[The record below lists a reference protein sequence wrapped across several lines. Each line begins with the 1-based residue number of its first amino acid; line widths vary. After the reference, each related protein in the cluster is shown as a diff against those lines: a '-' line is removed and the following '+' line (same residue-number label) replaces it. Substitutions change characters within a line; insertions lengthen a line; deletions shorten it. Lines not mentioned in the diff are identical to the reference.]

1 MIKIHNITKTYNKGT
16 TKVEALKKVSF
27 SIENGEM
34 VALMGA
40 SGSGKSTLLSLIG
53 GLDKCD
59 SSSILCDSGS
69 IFIDGENISTL
80 NASQLADFRR
90 DKIGFIFQQFNLIP
104 TLSVIENVMLPL
116 LPIKMKKAECY
127 QATMEVIEKVGLHT
141 REKHLP
147 GELSGGEQQRVAIA
161 RAFINKPKI
170 ILADEPTGD
179 LDSKTGE
186 KILDLLMTLNKKEK
200 VTIII
205 ATHNNK
211 VADLTERRIILE
223 DGKIIKGE

>member
-1 MIKIHNITKTYNKGT
+1 MINICNITKTYNKGA
-16 TKVEALKKVSF
+16 TKVEALKQVSF
-27 SIENGEM
+27 SIENGEI

-59 SSSILCDSGS
+59 SGS
-69 IFIDGENISTL
+69 ISVDEENISTL
-80 NASQLADFRR
+80 NAEKLADFRR
-90 DKIGFIFQQFNLIP
+90 GKVGFVFQQFHLIP
-104 TLSVIENVMLPL
+104 TLSVVENIMLPL
-116 LPIKMKKAECY
+116 LPSGIKRAECCSV
-127 QATMEVIEKVGLHT
+127 AKEALEKVGLGD

-161 RAFINKPKI
+161 RALVNKPEI

-186 KILDLLMTLNKKEK
+186 KILELLQALNQKEK

-205 ATHNNK
+205 ATHDDK
-211 VADLTERRIILE
+211 IAKKAKRRIVLE
-223 DGKIIKGE
+223 DGKVIEDIKL

>member
-1 MIKIHNITKTYNKGT
+1 MINIHNITKTYGDKGNV
-16 TKVEALKKVSF
+16 KVKALEGLSF
-27 SIENGEM
+27 TIENGEM
-34 VALMGA
+34 IALMGA

-59 SSSILCDSGS
+59 SGS
-69 IFIDGENISTL
+69 ISVDEENISTL
-80 NASQLADFRR
+80 NAQKLADFRR
-90 DKIGFIFQQFNLIP
+90 DKVGFVFQQFHLIP
-104 TLSVIENVMLPL
+104 TLSVVENIILPL
-116 LPIKMKKAECY
+116 LPSGINKAECY
-127 QATMEVIEKVGLHT
+127 SVAKEALDKVGLGA

-161 RAFINKPKI
+161 RALVNKPKI

-186 KILDLLMTLNKKEK
+186 KILELLQSLNQKEK

-205 ATHNNK
+205 ATHDDK
-211 VADLTERRIILE
+211 IAQKAKRRIVLKDGRVIE
-223 DGKIIKGE
+223 DIKL

>member
-1 MIKIHNITKTYNKGT
+1 MIKIDNIIKTYNKGT

-59 SSSILCDSGS
+59 SGS
-69 IFIDGENISTL
+69 ISVDEENISAL
-80 NASQLADFRR
+80 NAQKLADFRR
-90 DKIGFIFQQFNLIP
+90 DKVGFVFQQFHLIP
-104 TLSVIENVMLPL
+104 TLSVVENIMLPL
-116 LPIKMKKAECY
+116 LPSGIKKAECY
-127 QATMEVIEKVGLHT
+127 SVAKEALEKVGLSA

-161 RAFINKPKI
+161 RALVNKPEI

-186 KILDLLMTLNKKEK
+186 KILNLLMTLNKKEK

-211 VADLTERRIILE
+211 VAESTERKIVLE
-223 DGKIIKGE
+223 DGEVVSDIRREKL

>member
-1 MIKIHNITKTYNKGT
+1 MINIHNITKTYNKGA
-16 TKVEALKKVSF
+16 TKVEALKEISF

-59 SSSILCDSGS
+59 SGS
-69 IFIDGENISTL
+69 ISVDEENISAL
-80 NASQLADFRR
+80 NAEKLADFRR
-90 DKIGFIFQQFNLIP
+90 DDVGFVFQQFHLIP
-104 TLSVIENVMLPL
+104 TLSVVENIMLPL
-116 LPIKMKKAECY
+116 LPSGIKKAECY
-127 QATMEVIEKVGLHT
+127 SVAREALEKVGLGD

-161 RAFINKPKI
+161 RALVNKPKI

-186 KILDLLMTLNKKEK
+186 KILELLQSLNQKEK

-205 ATHNNK
+205 ATHDDK
-211 VADLTERRIILE
+211 IAKKAKRKIVLE
-223 DGKIIKGE
+223 DGKVIEDIKL

>member
-1 MIKIHNITKTYNKGT
+1 MINIRNITKTYNKGA
-16 TKVEALKKVSF
+16 TKVEALKEISF

-59 SSSILCDSGS
+59 SGS
-69 IFIDGENISTL
+69 ISVDGKNISAL
-80 NASQLADFRR
+80 NAEKLADFRR
-90 DKIGFIFQQFNLIP
+90 DDVGFVFQQFHLIP
-104 TLSVIENVMLPL
+104 TLSVVENIILPL
-116 LPIKMKKAECY
+116 LPLGIKKAECY
-127 QATMEVIEKVGLHT
+127 SVAREVLEKVGLND

-161 RAFINKPKI
+161 RALVNKPKI

-186 KILDLLMTLNKKEK
+186 KILELLQTLNQEEK
-200 VTIII
+200 VTVII
-205 ATHNNK
+205 ATHDEK
-211 VADLTERRIILE
+211 IAKKAKRQIVLK
-223 DGKIIKGE
+223 DGKVIKDIKL

>member
-1 MIKIHNITKTYNKGT
+1 MINSHNITKTYSKGA
-16 TKVEALKKVSF
+16 TKVEALKGVSF

-59 SSSILCDSGS
+59 SGS
-69 IFIDGENISTL
+69 ISVDEENISAL
-80 NASQLADFRR
+80 NAEKLADFRR
-90 DKIGFIFQQFNLIP
+90 DDVGFVFQQFHLIP
-104 TLSVIENVMLPL
+104 TLSVVENIILPL
-116 LPIKMKKAECY
+116 LPSGIKKAECY
-127 QATMEVIEKVGLHT
+127 SVAREALEKVGLGD

-161 RAFINKPKI
+161 RALVNKPKI

-186 KILDLLMTLNKKEK
+186 KILELLQSLNQKEK

-205 ATHNNK
+205 ATHDDK
-211 VADLTERRIILE
+211 ITQKAKRKIILE
-223 DGKIIKGE
+223 DGRVIEDIKL

>member
-1 MIKIHNITKTYNKGT
+1 MINIHNITKTYNKGA
-16 TKVEALKKVSF
+16 TKVEALKEISF
-27 SIENGEM
+27 SIENGEI

-59 SSSILCDSGS
+59 SGS
-69 IFIDGENISTL
+69 ISVDEENISAL
-80 NASQLADFRR
+80 SAEKLADFRR
-90 DKIGFIFQQFNLIP
+90 DDVGFVFQQFHLIP
-104 TLSVIENVMLPL
+104 TLSVVENIMLPL
-116 LPIKMKKAECY
+116 LPSGIKKAECY
-127 QATMEVIEKVGLHT
+127 SVAREALEKVGLGD

-161 RAFINKPKI
+161 RALVNKPKI

-186 KILDLLMTLNKKEK
+186 KILELLQTLNQKEK

-205 ATHNNK
+205 ATHDDK
-211 VADLTERRIILE
+211 IAQKTKRKIVLR
-223 DGKIIKGE
+223 DGKVIEDIKL

>member
-1 MIKIHNITKTYNKGT
+1 MIKIDNIIKTYNKGT

-59 SSSILCDSGS
+59 SGS
-69 IFIDGENISTL
+69 ISVDEENISAL
-80 NASQLADFRR
+80 NAQKLADFRR
-90 DKIGFIFQQFNLIP
+90 DKVGFVFQQFHLIP
-104 TLSVIENVMLPL
+104 TLSVVENIMLPL
-116 LPIKMKKAECY
+116 LPSGIKKAECY
-127 QATMEVIEKVGLHT
+127 SIAKKALEKVGLGD

-161 RAFINKPKI
+161 RALVNKPEI

-186 KILDLLMTLNKKEK
+186 KILELLQALNQKEK

-205 ATHNNK
+205 ATHEDK
-211 VADLTERRIILE
+211 IVKKTKRKIILKDGRVIE
-223 DGKIIKGE
+223 DEKI

>member
-1 MIKIHNITKTYNKGT
+1 MINIHNITKTYNKGA
-16 TKVEALKKVSF
+16 TKIEALKEISF
-27 SIENGEM
+27 SIENGEI

-59 SSSILCDSGS
+59 SGS
-69 IFIDGENISTL
+69 ISVDEENISAL
-80 NASQLADFRR
+80 NAEKLADFRR
-90 DKIGFIFQQFNLIP
+90 DDVGFVFQQFHLIP
-104 TLSVIENVMLPL
+104 TLSVVENIILPL
-116 LPIKMKKAECY
+116 LPSGIKKAECY
-127 QATMEVIEKVGLHT
+127 SVAREALEKVGLGD

-161 RAFINKPKI
+161 RALVNKPKI

-186 KILDLLMTLNKKEK
+186 KILELLQALNQKEK

-205 ATHNNK
+205 ATHDDK
-211 VADLTERRIILE
+211 IAQKAKRRIVLK
-223 DGKIIKGE
+223 DGKVIEDIKL

>member
-1 MIKIHNITKTYNKGT
+1 MINIHNITKTYNKGA
-16 TKVEALKKVSF
+16 TKVEALKEVSF
-27 SIENGEM
+27 SIENGEII
-34 VALMGA
+34 ALMGA

-59 SSSILCDSGS
+59 SGS
-69 IFIDGENISTL
+69 ISVDEENISTL
-80 NASQLADFRR
+80 NAEKLADFRR
-90 DKIGFIFQQFNLIP
+90 DKVGFVFQQFHLIP
-104 TLSVIENVMLPL
+104 TLSVVENIMLPL
-116 LPIKMKKAECY
+116 LPSGIKKAECY
-127 QATMEVIEKVGLHT
+127 SVAKEALEKVGLSA

-161 RAFINKPKI
+161 RALVNKPEI

-186 KILDLLMTLNKKEK
+186 KILELLQALNQKGK

-205 ATHNNK
+205 ATHDDK
-211 VADLTERRIILE
+211 IAQKTKRKIVLKDGRVIE
-223 DGKIIKGE
+223 DEKL

>member
-1 MIKIHNITKTYNKGT
+1 MINIHNITKAYNKGA
-16 TKVEALKKVSF
+16 TKVEALKEISF
-27 SIENGEM
+27 SIENGEI

-59 SSSILCDSGS
+59 SGS
-69 IFIDGENISTL
+69 ISVDEENISAL
-80 NASQLADFRR
+80 NAEKLADFRR
-90 DKIGFIFQQFNLIP
+90 DDVGFVFQQFHLIP
-104 TLSVIENVMLPL
+104 TLSVVENIILPL
-116 LPIKMKKAECY
+116 LPSGIKKAECY
-127 QATMEVIEKVGLHT
+127 SVAREALEKVGLGD

-161 RAFINKPKI
+161 RALVNKPKI

-186 KILDLLMTLNKKEK
+186 KILELLQALNQNEK
-200 VTIII
+200 VTVII
-205 ATHNNK
+205 ATHDDK
-211 VADLTERRIILE
+211 IAQKTKRKIVLK
-223 DGKIIKGE
+223 DGKVIEDIKL

>member
-1 MIKIHNITKTYNKGT
+1 MINIHNITKTYNKGA
-16 TKVEALKKVSF
+16 TKVEALKQVSF

-59 SSSILCDSGS
+59 SGS
-69 IFIDGENISTL
+69 ISVDEENISAL
-80 NASQLADFRR
+80 NAEKLADFRR
-90 DKIGFIFQQFNLIP
+90 DKVGFVFQQFHLIP
-104 TLSVIENVMLPL
+104 TLSVVENIMLPL
-116 LPIKMKKAECY
+116 LPSEIKKAECY
-127 QATMEVIEKVGLHT
+127 SVAKEALEKVGLCA

-161 RAFINKPKI
+161 RALVNKPEI

-186 KILDLLMTLNKKEK
+186 KILELLQTLNQEEK

-205 ATHNNK
+205 ATHDDK
-211 VADLTERRIILE
+211 IAQKAKRKIILK
-223 DGKIIKGE
+223 DGKVIEDIKL

>member
-1 MIKIHNITKTYNKGT
+1 MINIHNITKTYNKGA
-16 TKVEALKKVSF
+16 TKVEALKGVSF

-59 SSSILCDSGS
+59 SGS
-69 IFIDGENISTL
+69 ISVDGKNISAL
-80 NASQLADFRR
+80 NAEQLADFRR
-90 DKIGFIFQQFNLIP
+90 DDVGFVFQQFHLIP
-104 TLSVIENVMLPL
+104 TLSVVENIILPL
-116 LPIKMKKAECY
+116 LPLGIKKAECY
-127 QATMEVIEKVGLHT
+127 SVARKVLEKVGLND

-161 RAFINKPKI
+161 RALVNKPKI

-186 KILDLLMTLNKKEK
+186 KILELLQTLNQEEK
-200 VTIII
+200 VTVII
-205 ATHNNK
+205 ATHDEK
-211 VADLTERRIILE
+211 IAKKAKRQIVLK
-223 DGKIIKGE
+223 DGKVIKDIKL

>member
-1 MIKIHNITKTYNKGT
+1 MIKIYNITKTYNKGI
-16 TKVEALKKVSF
+16 TKVEALKGVSF
-27 SIENGEM
+27 SIENGDM
-34 VALMGA
+34 VALMGP

-59 SSSILCDSGS
+59 SGS
-69 IFIDGENISTL
+69 IFIDEENISAL
-80 NASQLADFRR
+80 NAQKLADFRR
-90 DKIGFIFQQFNLIP
+90 DEIGFIFQQFHLIP
-104 TLSVIENVMLPL
+104 TLSVIENVMLSL
-116 LPIKMKKAECY
+116 LPIKMKKDECY
-127 QATMEVIEKVGLHT
+127 RIAMEVIEKVGLRT

-161 RAFINKPKI
+161 RALVNKPKI

-186 KILDLLMTLNKKEK
+186 KILELLQALNQKEK

-205 ATHNNK
+205 ATHDDKIVQKTKRKIVLKDGK
-211 VADLTERRIILE
+211 VIE
-223 DGKIIKGE
+223 DGKIIKR